1 MAENDSGR
9 KAVAARA
16 LGLLDLTSLNDDDDE
31 AAVDAL
37 CARART
43 DFGPVA
49 AVCIWPR
56 FVTRAR
62 DALQDS
68 GIKVAAVANFPE
80 GGGDIAAALRDTRGI
95 VADGADEVDLVMPY
109 RHWLAGD
116 TPLACE
122 MVAACKEACG
132 SQASLKVI
140 LETGELKDPAIIYD
154 AATALIVAGADFVK
168 TSTGKIEVS
177 ATLEAAEAML
187 KAIKDLSADAGFKAA
202 GGIRDTAAAG
212 AYLALA
218 DRIMGANWADAR
230 RFRFGAS
237 GLLNDLLAVLGGEA
251 PPPAA
256 EQGY

>member
-1 MAENDSGR
+1 MAENVSGR

-16 LGLLDLTSLNDDDDE
+16 LGLLDLTSLNDDDDDT
-31 AAVDAL
+31 AVDAL

-56 FVTRAR
+56 FVARAR

-80 GGGDIAAALRDTRGI
+80 GGADIAAALRDTRGI
-95 VADGADEVDLVMPY
+95 VTAGADEVDLVMPY
-109 RHWLAGD
+109 RRWLADD
-116 TPLACE
+116 TSLASE

-132 SQASLKVI
+132 SKVSLTVI
-140 LETGELKDPAIIYD
+140 LETGELKDPAVIYD

-168 TSTGKIEVS
+168 TSSGRAAVS
-177 ATLEAAEAML
+177 ATIEAAEAVL
-187 KAIKDLSADAGFKAA
+187 KAIKDLGAGASFKAA
-202 GGIRDTAAAG
+202 GGIRDTATAG
-212 AYLALA
+212 VYLALA

-230 RFRFGAS
+230 RFRFGGS
-237 GLLNDLLAVLGGEA
+237 GLLNDLLAVLRDEA

-256 EQGY
+256 KQGY

>member
-1 MAENDSGR
+1 MAENVSGR

-16 LGLLDLTSLNDDDDE
+16 LSLLDLTSLNDDDDE

-37 CARART
+37 YARART

-109 RHWLAGD
+109 RRWLAGD
-116 TPLACE
+116 TPLASE

-140 LETGELKDPAIIYD
+140 LETGELKDPAVIYD
-154 AATALIVAGADFVK
+154 AATALIVAGADFIK
-168 TSTGKIEVS
+168 TSSGRVAVS
-177 ATLEAAEAML
+177 ATTEAAEAVL
-187 KAIKDLSADAGFKAA
+187 KAIKDLGAGAGFKAA
-202 GGIRDTAAAG
+202 GGIRDTATAG
-212 AYLALA
+212 TYLALA

-230 RFRFGAS
+230 RFRFGGS
-237 GLLNDLLAVLGGEA
+237 GLLNDLLAVLRDEA
-251 PPPAA
+251 PPPVAKR
-256 EQGY
+256 GY